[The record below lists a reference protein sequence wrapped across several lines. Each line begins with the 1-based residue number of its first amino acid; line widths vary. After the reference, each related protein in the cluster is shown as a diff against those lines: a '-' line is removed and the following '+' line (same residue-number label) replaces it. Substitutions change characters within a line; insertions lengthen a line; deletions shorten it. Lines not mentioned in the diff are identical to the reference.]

1 MELFIGGEA
10 EVEEVF
16 SFSPSQAQVAL
27 GGSCVEEA
35 KRAREM
41 SWGTRSEGRLV
52 EVIVGEAMVV
62 VVVIAAVVVVVVT
75 LCMAV
80 LYIVVV
86 VVRTGLVY
94 ISLYIRKSPTRPTKA
109 DENVDVNTYRGDNPA
124 ANSNSRGDEYDMNM
138 NSERK
143 TLAKHPI

>member
-62 VVVIAAVVVVVVT
+62 VVVIAAAAAAVVVVT
-75 LCMAV
+75 LCLAV

-109 DENVDVNTYRGDNPA
+109 DENVDVNTYRGDNPV
-124 ANSNSRGDEYDMNM
+124 ANSNSRGEMNM
-138 NSERK
+138 
-143 TLAKHPI
+143 I